1 MTTVGSGLQILGE
14 SGEHARELEAK
25 VVSLKIVDGV
35 VNYPHK
41 DAFGPH
47 STPSL
52 ISPTEVILILPFFLL
67 QKNGKEWNVR
77 LSQLPRLPQMFWVI
91 ITLL

>member
-35 VNYPHK
+35 VNSPCK
-41 DAFGPH
+41 DAFGSHFVPL
-47 STPSL
+47 TNITNRGNDTRSL
-52 ISPTEVILILPFFLL
+52 SELL
-67 QKNGKEWNVR
+67 SCTKGAE
-77 LSQLPRLPQMFWVI
+77 
-91 ITLL
+91 